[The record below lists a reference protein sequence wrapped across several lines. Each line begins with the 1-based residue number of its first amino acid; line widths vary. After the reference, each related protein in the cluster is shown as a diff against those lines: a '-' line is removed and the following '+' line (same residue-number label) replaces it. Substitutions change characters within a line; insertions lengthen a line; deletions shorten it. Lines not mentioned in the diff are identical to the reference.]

1 MYRRSKFLEILIA
14 IREEMAREA
23 DYDTDLF
30 AEMVRSGR
38 RGDGGKRYSL
48 AEPEAEIPGRGR
60 TRTRAKTRS

>member
-1 MYRRSKFLEILIA
+1 
-14 IREEMAREA
+14 MAREA

-48 AEPEAEIPGRGR
+48 AEPDAEIAGRGR
-60 TRTRAKTRS
+60 TRPRAKTQS

>member
-48 AEPEAEIPGRGR
+48 AEPEAESPGGR
-60 TRTRAKTRS
+60 MRSRAKVRR